1 MIVNMCEE
9 IRKKIIFGRQFVKAT
24 HNLTFTVIQPR
35 RMFNKMCYAWCAGVH
50 YIGMFLYYMPCVCF
64 SRDTVIWDT
73 EERLFVVSGTS
84 ASLNQEW
91 TT

>member
-1 MIVNMCEE
+1 MMVNMCEE

-50 YIGMFLYYMPCVCF
+50 
-64 SRDTVIWDT
+64 
-73 EERLFVVSGTS
+73 
-84 ASLNQEW
+84 
-91 TT
+91 